1 MRRFEMSKPCIAY
14 LGPEIPALSATFI
27 YEELLGL
34 ERRGVS
40 ILPFSVR
47 RPSHPAASQDDLTR
61 RTQVLYEGSV
71 LARVVDG
78 LAAALPRP
86 GRRSAKALGWLAQD
100 MVSVGL
106 HRLMAWK
113 LAYQWLMGARLARS
127 LQRAG
132 CIHLH
137 VHFAHTPTQIAMYA
151 SAFSNVPFTITAHA
165 NDIFERGLLLRE
177 KAQRA
182 TKLVTISRY
191 NLTYLLSLGVPN
203 DKLAIVRCGV
213 SFAPRLRVRVRVRA
227 FENKTRYRI
236 GTLCRLVEK
245 KGVDDLL
252 RALVLIRNASWQVDL
267 TIAGDGPLR
276 GELEQLVDELGLR
289 QSVHFIGAVGHAA
302 VADWLSSLDVFVV
315 ACKQDSNGDMD
326 GIPVVLM
333 EAMSQ
338 HVPVVS
344 THLSGIPELVMH
356 EHTGLLAAPADPV
369 SLAHELRRLLDSP
382 ELRSRL
388 AAAGAEHV
396 QAEFSQ
402 AVNLD
407 RLMQYFLL
415 SGGGEFT
422 YPSRPVAQP

>member
-1 MRRFEMSKPCIAY
+1 MSNQCIAY
-14 LGPEIPALSATFI
+14 LGPELPALSATFI

-47 RPSHPAASQDDLTR
+47 RPSHPAVGQDGLTR

-71 LARVVDG
+71 PARLTDG
-78 LAAALPRP
+78 LAAALSTP
-86 GRRSAKALGWLAQD
+86 GRRSAKALGWLARD

-106 HRLMAWK
+106 HRPMAWK
-113 LAYQWLMGARLARS
+113 LAFQWLMGARLARS

-132 CIHLH
+132 CTHLH
-137 VHFAHTPTQIAMYA
+137 VHFAHTPAQIAMYA
-151 SAFSNVPFTITAHA
+151 SAFSDIPFTIMAHA

-182 TKLVTISRY
+182 NKFVTISRY
-191 NLTYLLSLGVPN
+191 NLTYLVSLGIPI

-213 SFAPRLRVRVRVRA
+213 SFVPRLPVRA
-227 FENKTRYRI
+227 FENKSHYRI

-252 RALVLIRNASWQVDL
+252 RALVLMRNASWQVDL
-267 TIAGDGPLR
+267 SIAGDGPLR
-276 GELEQLVDELGLR
+276 NELERLVDELGLR
-289 QSVHFIGAVGHAA
+289 ESVQFVGAVGHAG
-302 VADWLSSLDVFVV
+302 VADWLSSLDVFAV

-344 THLSGIPELVMH
+344 TRLSGIPELVMH
-356 EHTGLLAAPADPV
+356 EHTGLLATPADPA
-369 SLAHELRRLLDSP
+369 SLAHELQRLLESP

-396 QAEFSQ
+396 QAEFGQ

-407 RLMQYFLL
+407 RLLQYF
-415 SGGGEFT
+415 SPSEGGEFP
-422 YPSRPVAQP
+422 YSSRSVAQP

>member
-1 MRRFEMSKPCIAY
+1 MRRLEMSKPCIAY
-14 LGPEIPALSATFI
+14 LGPEVPALSATFI

-47 RPSHPAASQDDLTR
+47 HPTQPAAGQEGLSR
-61 RTQVLYEGSV
+61 RTQVLYKGSV
-71 LARVVDG
+71 LARVANG
-78 LAAALPRP
+78 LVAALPMP
-86 GRRSAKALGWLAQD
+86 GRHSAKALGWLARD
-100 MVSVGL
+100 MVRVGL

-132 CIHLH
+132 CTHLH
-137 VHFAHTPTQIAMYA
+137 VHFAHTPAQIAMYA
-151 SAFSNVPFTITAHA
+151 SAFSGIPFTIMAHA

-182 TKLVTISRY
+182 NKLVTISRY
-191 NLTYLLSLGVPN
+191 NLSYLLSLGVPD
-203 DKLAIVRCGV
+203 DKLAVVRCGV
-213 SFAPRLRVRVRVRA
+213 SFVPPLRVPA
-227 FENKTRYRI
+227 FENKARYRI

-252 RALVLIRNASWQVDL
+252 RALVLMRNASWQVDL
-267 TIAGDGPLR
+267 SIAGDGPLR
-276 GELEQLVDELGLR
+276 SELEQLVDELGLR
-289 QSVHFIGAVGHAA
+289 ETVHFIGAVGHTA
-302 VADWLSSLDVFVV
+302 VADWLASLDVFVV

-344 THLSGIPELVMH
+344 TRLSGIPELVMH
-356 EHTGLLAAPADPV
+356 EQTGLLAVPADPI
-369 SLAHELRRLLDSP
+369 SLAHEIGRLLESP
-382 ELRSRL
+382 AMRSRF

-396 QAEFSQ
+396 QTEFGQ

-407 RLMQYFLL
+407 RLLQHFSLP
-415 SGGGEFT
+415 GGGELIGA
-422 YPSRPVAQP
+422 SRSVAQS

>member
-1 MRRFEMSKPCIAY
+1 MRRLDMSKPPCIAY

-47 RPSHPAASQDDLTR
+47 RPSHPAAGQDGLTR
-61 RTQVLYEGSV
+61 RTQVLYEGSM
-71 LARVVDG
+71 LARLVDG

-86 GRRSAKALGWLAQD
+86 GRRSARAVTWLVRD
-100 MVSVGL
+100 MLSVGL
-106 HRLMAWK
+106 HRPMAWK
-113 LAYQWLMGARLARS
+113 LAYQWLMGARLARR
-127 LQRAG
+127 LQTAG
-132 CIHLH
+132 CTHLH
-137 VHFAHTPTQIAMYA
+137 VHFAHTPAQIAMYA
-151 SAFSNVPFTITAHA
+151 SAFSGIPFTIMAHA

-182 TKLVTISRY
+182 NKLVTISRY
-191 NLTYLLSLGVPN
+191 NLTYLLSLGVPI
-203 DKLAIVRCGV
+203 DKLAVVRCGV
-213 SFAPRLRVRVRVRA
+213 SFVPRLPVPA

-252 RALVLIRNASWQVDL
+252 RALVLMRNASWQVDL
-267 TIAGDGPLR
+267 SIAGDGPLHS
-276 GELEQLVDELGLR
+276 ELEQLVDELGLR

-344 THLSGIPELVMH
+344 THLSGIPELVVH

-396 QAEFSQ
+396 QAEFGQ

-407 RLMQYFLL
+407 RLLNYFSLPG
-415 SGGGEFT
+415 SGEVT
-422 YPSRPVAQP
+422 YPSRSVAHP